1 MSKEFKGRYYFV
13 SSIDLARAIVFITG
27 ENYYILDDRED
38 KTKKIYS
45 FQNSRKLQ
53 EAIERIIKLQEEFKF
68 EKCGDIINP

>member
-27 ENYYILDDRED
+27 EHYYILDDRED

-45 FQNSRKLQ
+45 FKNSRKLQ
-53 EAIERIIKLQEEFKF
+53 EVIEIIIKLQEEFKS
-68 EKCGDIINP
+68 ENCRDLVNP